1 MRKCGGRETEIQRGR
16 WRHGGRQRYRW
27 KHRREK
33 GEDGAQRA
41 RWSPRREADIKTGRQ
56 RQKGHKGRYK
66 GEMET
71 QGEETE
77 TDGGTET

>member
-1 MRKCGGRETEIQRGR
+1 MEPQR
-16 WRHGGRQRYRW
+16 
-27 KHRREK
+27 
-33 GEDGAQRA
+33 
-41 RWSPRREADIKTGRQ
+41 SEADIKTGRQ
-56 RQKGHKGRYK
+56 KQEGQRDK